1 MKMNKLSA
9 LCLAGTMLT
18 TSSMAM
24 AWESES
30 GNHAVDFGVALA
42 NDYIWRGYSQ
52 TNRAPAASGSVD
64 YSHSSGL
71 YAGLWAS
78 NVDFNDNADYE
89 VDIYAGFAG
98 EFGDSGIGYDLGVL
112 RYIYPGS
119 GVDYDWNEFY
129 ASLSYSYF
137 SFGVAHSGNVY
148 DNQDKDGTYYSLGFD
163 YDLPWYELGLSAGI
177 GYYDYDSGVV
187 NVKSA
192 EHTDW
197 RIGLSKSL
205 NTLDLGLTYTG
216 MDGDADRDIGKN
228 ASDKLTI
235 SVSTSF

>member
-18 TSSMAM
+18 ASSMAM
-24 AWESES
+24 AWESENGS
-30 GNHAVDFGVALA
+30 HAVDFGVTLA

-52 TNRAPAASGSVD
+52 TNRAPAVSGSAD

-71 YAGLWAS
+71 YVGTWAS
-78 NVDFNDNADYE
+78 NVDFDDDADYE
-89 VDIYAGFAG
+89 IDIYAGFAS
-98 EFGDSGIGYDLGVL
+98 EFGESGIGYDLGVL
-112 RYIYPGS
+112 RYLYPGE
-119 GVDYDWNEFY
+119 DYEWNEVY

-137 SFGVAHSGNVY
+137 GVSVAHSGAVY
-148 DNQDKDGTYYSLGFD
+148 DNKDKDGTYYSASFD
-163 YDLPWYELGLSAGI
+163 YDLPWYELGFSAGI

-197 RIGLSKSL
+197 RIGLSKSY

-216 MDGDADRDIGKN
+216 MDSDAEDDIGKN